1 MHKPM
6 SAVTLKARAESMVQR
21 ELKRCEAVLGP
32 AGWAQ
37 HGEWVTALVVT
48 SAKEWLVASARKGAM

>member
-1 MHKPM
+1 
-6 SAVTLKARAESMVQR
+6 MVQR

-48 SAKEWLVASARKGAM
+48 SAKEWLVTSARKGAM